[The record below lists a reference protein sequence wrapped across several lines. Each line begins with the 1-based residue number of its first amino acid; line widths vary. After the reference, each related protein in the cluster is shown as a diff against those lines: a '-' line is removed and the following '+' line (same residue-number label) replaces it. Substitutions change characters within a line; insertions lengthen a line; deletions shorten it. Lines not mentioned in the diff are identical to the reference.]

1 MPLST
6 FSKKSLN
13 KSASNHA
20 QKWVVKCM
28 HGIELGRGGVDKGGG
43 EGWSY
48 EIANNNTRDAKN
60 VSFTLDCRIIIII
73 QQKQVLRGAIGRLI
87 K

>member
-1 MPLST
+1 MKT
-6 FSKKSLN
+6 TSLTN
-13 KSASNHA
+13 A
-20 QKWVVKCM
+20 QKLLITGWEMFNHLMEKAITTM
-28 HGIELGRGGVDKGGG
+28 RGG

>member
-43 EGWSY
+43 AG
-48 EIANNNTRDAKN
+48 
-60 VSFTLDCRIIIII
+60 
-73 QQKQVLRGAIGRLI
+73 GRLGLGAELV
-87 K
+87 